1 MNFISVMNFYWKLL
15 KTLKNLN
22 SYLKIILYTMYYEF

>member
-15 KTLKNLN
+15 NTFKNLN
-22 SYLKIILYTMYYEF
+22 SYLKIILYIMYYEF